1 MLIRVGL
8 EYGIGGRT
16 LAWGLDFPG
25 CFAFGEEDAEL
36 MLRFA
41 KALLTFEEWVRL
53 HTDEPWFQLLNPDFR
68 IVEAY
73 HNKQNSAGGEDEESR
88 AAFEDD
94 LRPLEREE
102 ITNALQVFR
111 WQREELLAGLEFLP
125 ARLFEQTIP
134 GQGWK
139 IMDVVKQIA
148 RTECLYLKNL
158 DLPVPDIADGT
169 PPLNALQLC
178 RQQVEKLLPGLE
190 GSRVAV
196 EQNGELWTG
205 RKLVRRLLWQQRVR
219 IDEIKSLAC
228 AADD

>member
-125 ARLFEQTIP
+125 AQLFEQTIP
-134 GQGWK
+134 GGGWK
-139 IMDVVKQIA
+139 AMDVVEQIA

-178 RQQVEKLLPGLE
+178 RQQVKKLLPGLE

>member
-25 CFAFGEEDAEL
+25 CFAFGEDDAEL

-102 ITNALQVFR
+102 IINALQVFR

-134 GQGWK
+134 GRGWK
-139 IMDVVKQIA
+139 TMDVVKQIA
-148 RTECLYLKNL
+148 RTECLYLKKL
-158 DLPVPDIADGT
+158 GLQVPDMADGT

>member
-148 RTECLYLKNL
+148 RTERLYLKNL

>member
-25 CFAFGEEDAEL
+25 CFAFGEVDAEL

-158 DLPVPDIADGT
+158 GLPAPDMTAGT

>member
-134 GQGWK
+134 G
-139 IMDVVKQIA
+139 
-148 RTECLYLKNL
+148 
-158 DLPVPDIADGT
+158 
-169 PPLNALQLC
+169 
-178 RQQVEKLLPGLE
+178 GLE
-190 GSRVAV
+190 NHGRGRANCPHGMSVSEKFGFASAGYCGWNAAV
-196 EQNGELWTG
+196 ERAPIMPAAGGKTLARVGRQPGCRGTKRGIVDRPQTG
-205 RKLVRRLLWQQRVR
+205 AKAA
-219 IDEIKSLAC
+219 LA
-228 AADD
+228 AARPD

>member
-158 DLPVPDIADGT
+158 GLPAPDMTAGT

>member
-8 EYGIGGRT
+8 EYGVGGRT

-25 CFAFGEEDAEL
+25 CFAFGEDDAEL

-41 KALLTFEEWVRL
+41 KALLTFEEWVLL

-73 HNKQNSAGGEDEESR
+73 HNKPGSAGGENNQSR

-125 ARLFEQTIP
+125 AQLFEQTIP
-134 GQGWK
+134 GRGWK
-139 IMDVVKQIA
+139 AMDVVEQIA

-158 DLPVPDIADGT
+158 GLPVPGIADGT
-169 PPLNALQLC
+169 LPLNALQLC

>member
-139 IMDVVKQIA
+139 IMDVVEQIA

-158 DLPVPDIADGT
+158 GLPAPDMTAGT

>member
-1 MLIRVGL
+1 
-8 EYGIGGRT
+8 
-16 LAWGLDFPG
+16 
-25 CFAFGEEDAEL
+25 
-36 MLRFA
+36 
-41 KALLTFEEWVRL
+41 
-53 HTDEPWFQLLNPDFR
+53 
-68 IVEAY
+68 
-73 HNKQNSAGGEDEESR
+73 
-88 AAFEDD
+88 
-94 LRPLEREE
+94 
-102 ITNALQVFR
+102 
-111 WQREELLAGLEFLP
+111 
-125 ARLFEQTIP
+125 
-134 GQGWK
+134 
-139 IMDVVKQIA
+139 MDVVKQIA

-196 EQNGELWTG
+196 EQNGELWTA